1 MASSDLTVFIGN
13 HPTPVGILRFNADG
27 RRQNSTFA
35 YSQAW
40 QSEGFPLCPAMPLRA
55 AAFFVSSRGESHQM
69 SFPGPVADACPDAWG
84 RSIIRRDRS
93 KPGITL
99 SDLDFLSAV
108 DDETRPGALRFKDAT
123 GVFVSPPDR
132 TRPTI
137 PPIVELEELAA
148 AVRRFEKKESTQK
161 DLARLRGL
169 GASLGGARPKAN
181 VIGPDGSLYIAKFSV
196 SNESLPTEKA
206 EVLTLKLARLCGLN
220 APDAAYFDGKKWG
233 PIALVKRFD
242 RTREGGRMHYISA
255 QTMLDAVTAVDGS
268 YTELAAA
275 IRSHCHDPLSNLRE
289 LFGRVAFTVLVTNV
303 DDHLKNHGF
312 LHVDQGRWTL
322 SPLFDVNPAPERD
335 SDLKTWISPD
345 SGAASLEVLIE
356 VAPQFGLRRDEAI
369 SIIGGMSRTI
379 SAAWRPVGRKHSAM
393 TSAEIKAY
401 ADAFEHDQAE
411 FALGLPESRPELRET
426 KVESGGEFSP

>member
-1 MASSDLTVFIGN
+1 MAGSDLTVFVGN
-13 HPTPVGILRFNADG
+13 NPTPVGTLRFNADG
-27 RRQNSTFA
+27 RRQNSTFS

-40 QSEGFPLCPAMPLRA
+40 QAEGFPLCPAMPLRA

-69 SFPGPVADACPDAWG
+69 AFPGLIADACPDAWG

-93 KPGITL
+93 QPGHVLT
-99 SDLDFLSAV
+99 DLDFLAAV
-108 DDETRPGALRFKDAT
+108 DDQTRSGALRFKDAN
-123 GVFVSPPDR
+123 GIFVAPPDR
-132 TRPTI
+132 DRPTI

-181 VIGPDGSLYIAKFSV
+181 VVGADGSLHIAKFSV

-220 APDAAYFDGKKWG
+220 APDVSYFDGKKWG
-233 PIALVKRFD
+233 PIALIKRFD
-242 RTREGGRMHYISA
+242 RTQDGGRMHYISA
-255 QTMLDAVTAVDGS
+255 QTMLDAETAVDSS

-275 IRSHCHDPLSNLRE
+275 IRAHCHDPLSNLRE

-312 LHVDQGRWTL
+312 LHVGEGRWTL
-322 SPLFDVNPAPERD
+322 SPMFDVNPAPERD

-345 SGAASLEVLIE
+345 SGAASLEALIE
-356 VAPQFGLRRDEAI
+356 VAPQFGLRSEEAI
-369 SIIGGMSRTI
+369 SLIKGMAGTI
-379 SAAWRPVGRKHSAM
+379 SAEWRDVGRKLAFM

-401 ADAFEHDQAE
+401 TDAFEHDQAE
-411 FALGLPESRPELRET
+411 FALNLPAPRTPPRVTEISPD
-426 KVESGGEFSP
+426 GEFSP